1 MSDVKDLDA
10 AVDAY
15 IKGKDDENGTFVT
28 GWVLVASLSSPEHDS
43 THSDGYVTI
52 SSDGLPHHAQV
63 GLMTVALEDKR
74 TMSILGAM
82 NMIAIDLSDE
92 EDEDE

>member
-1 MSDVKDLDA
+1 MSDVKGLDA

-28 GWVLVASLSSPEHDS
+28 GWVLIASLSSPEHDS
-43 THSDGYVTI
+43 TRTDGYVTI
-52 SSDGLPHHAQV
+52 SSDGLPHHVQV

-74 TMSILGAM
+74 TMSMLGAM
-82 NMIAIDLSDE
+82 GMISIDLD
-92 EDEDE
+92 DEDDDE